1 MEKDYLPYIKTFL
14 AESVLL
20 KPVPTMLKPFI
31 KKDGGIK
38 AFIFDVYGTL
48 LISASGDIDESEFST
63 GNLMQAFQASAI
75 RITNKVSNTQEFLLN
90 LLVEF
95 RKRVKEFHDQERN
108 DDKPYPEIDILE
120 IWTRII
126 GDHQQS
132 GELIAE
138 EDPLCIKCFTFVF
151 EVLSNRIYPMPGMK
165 ELLDRLATLE
175 YPLGIISNAQFY
187 TPVILNFFL
196 HEAVSEKED
205 VVPFDPDL
213 TVFSYKHMRS
223 KPDLFLFELLKD
235 QCSRKYG
242 LYPDEILFIGNDMF
256 RDIYPA
262 FLAGFKTALFAG
274 DNKSLRLRQ
283 DKPELKK
290 IVPDFII
297 TDLMQ
302 LLTILN

>member
-1 MEKDYLPYIKTFL
+1 MVKDYLPFIKEFL
-14 AESVLL
+14 GESVSL
-20 KPVPTMLKPFI
+20 KPVPTLLKPFI
-31 KKDGGIK
+31 RKDAGIK

-48 LISASGDIDESEFST
+48 LISASGDIDESVFST
-63 GNLMQAFQASAI
+63 ANLMQAFNASDIKFTEDGEAAA
-75 RITNKVSNTQEFLLN
+75 ELLPQI
-90 LLVEF
+90 LSEF
-95 RKRVKEFHDQERN
+95 RQSVKEFHEQERTE
-108 DDKPYPEIDILE
+108 DKPYPEIDIAQ
-120 IWTRII
+120 IWENII
-126 GDHQQS
+126 KSHQDLNH
-132 GELIAE
+132 LIV
-138 EDPLCIKCFTFVF
+138 EDPLCIKCFVFVF

-165 ELLDRLATLE
+165 ELLERLASLK

-196 HEAVSEKED
+196 HESVSESEE
-205 VVPFDPDL
+205 VAPFDRDL
-213 TVFSYKHMRS
+213 TIFSYKHMRS
-223 KPDLFLFELLKD
+223 KPDMFLFQLLKD
-235 QCSRKYG
+235 QCQRKYG
-242 LYPDEILFIGNDMF
+242 LFADEILFIGNDMF

-274 DNKSLRLRQ
+274 DTKSLRLRQ

>member
-1 MEKDYLPYIKTFL
+1 MVKDYLPYIKAFL
-14 AESVLL
+14 GESVML
-20 KPVPTMLKPFI
+20 KPVPTLLKPFI
-31 KKDGGIK
+31 RKDGDIK

-48 LISASGDIDESEFST
+48 LISASGDIDESVLST
-63 GNLMQAFQASAI
+63 ANLMQAFTASEIRLDPHAEDQQA
-75 RITNKVSNTQEFLLN
+75 LL
-90 LLVEF
+90 LDIMSDFKKSV
-95 RKRVKEFHDQERN
+95 REFHEQERS

-120 IWTRII
+120 IWQEII
-126 GDHQQS
+126 MAHQNLNH
-132 GELIAE
+132 LII
-138 EDPLCIKCFTFVF
+138 EDQLCIKCFVFVF

-165 ELLDRLATLE
+165 ELVEQLASRQ

-187 TPVILNFFL
+187 TPVILNYFL
-196 HEAVSEKED
+196 HESVSENES
-205 VVPFDPDL
+205 VEPFDPDL
-213 TVFSYKHMRS
+213 TMFSYKYMRS
-223 KPDLFLFELLKD
+223 KPDLYLFELLKD

-242 LYPDEILFIGNDMF
+242 LFADEILFIGNDMF

-262 FLAGFKTALFAG
+262 FLSGFKTALFAG
-274 DNKSLRLRQ
+274 DTKSLRLRQ

>member
-14 AESVLL
+14 GESVLL

-31 KKDGGIK
+31 KKDAGIK

-63 GNLMQAFQASAI
+63 SNLMQAFDASAI
-75 RITNKVSNTQEFLLN
+75 SISETVEDSQQFLTGILN
-90 LLVEF
+90 EF
-95 RKRVKEFHDQERN
+95 RFRVKEFHERERT
-108 DDKPYPEIDILE
+108 DDKPYPEIDILHVWEE
-120 IWTRII
+120 IIAVHR
-126 GDHQQS
+126 QQ
-132 GELIAE
+132 GRLKFD
-138 EDPLCIKCFTFVF
+138 DPLCVKCFTFVF

-165 ELLDRLATLE
+165 ELLEELSLQQ

-196 HEAVSEKED
+196 HESVSERED
-205 VVPFDPDL
+205 VAPFDPDL

-223 KPDLFLFELLKD
+223 KPDLYLFQLLKD
-235 QCSRKYG
+235 QCCRKYG
-242 LYPDEILFIGNDMF
+242 LFADEILFIGNDMF

-274 DNKSLRLRQ
+274 DNKSLRLRREN
-283 DKPELKK
+283 PELKK

-297 TDLMQ
+297 TDLLQ